1 MGSKYPKYSD
11 VDREGFLAIVRVH
24 VKNTAHVAL
33 IEFAYDIA
41 HESHHGQTRH
51 CGRHY
56 IDHPVEVAIMAMK
69 ELGISRWDII
79 VLALLHDVLEDDLKF
94 SRHAEIVQW
103 FGSDMLVSMELLS
116 KKTGKNV
123 YSEIR
128 ARGTLRDYVVKLLD
142 ALHNL
147 RTLHA
152 CPPDKQKAILR
163 RAKDIY
169 MPYTWMLGARFGDE
183 GRAYCAYLAK
193 EFGVF
198 TENRV
203 K

>member
-1 MGSKYPKYSD
+1 MKSKYPKYSD
-11 VDREGFLAIVRVH
+11 VDREGFLAIVRTCIKDV
-24 VKNTAHVAL
+24 AHVAL

-41 HESHHGQTRH
+41 HESHQGQKRH

-56 IDHPVEVAIMAMK
+56 IDHPVEVAIMAMQ

-79 VLALLHDVLEDDLKF
+79 VLALLHDVLEDDPKF

-116 KKTGKNV
+116 KKIGTDIF
-123 YSEIR
+123 SEIR
-128 ARGTLRDYVVKLLD
+128 ARGTLRDYLVKLID

-147 RTLHA
+147 RTHQV
-152 CPPDKQKAILR
+152 CPPDKQKAILK
-163 RAKDIY
+163 RAKDVY
-169 MPYTWMLGARFGDE
+169 VPYNWMMGARFGDE
-183 GRAYCAYLAK
+183 GRKYCAYLAK
-193 EFGVF
+193 EFSTF